1 MRMRQSIAQLERA
14 FVEEVQLD
22 RTRRER
28 LSETAEKRAK
38 TRAIQKTRQRGS
50 LRFIGLVFAMIATAV
65 LVTIAMFQVLYL
77 VLA

>member
-28 LSETAEKRAK
+28 LSETADKRSK
-38 TRAIQKTRQRGS
+38 YRAIERTRQRGS
-50 LRFIGLVFAMIATAV
+50 LRFVGLVFAMIATAV